1 MAEKKTEKAKKLTLP
16 QFRKAVRNLSEG
28 ETAELLEGLY
38 RSSPEAADYLNLR
51 ISGEEFRKAYAEEMK
66 AKLKDCFYNKKGKA
80 RLLLD
85 DASDLIG
92 RFERVYPEQT
102 GIADLKCTYIEH
114 GTDIIKFYTR
124 IPDSLYRGVEK
135 MADSLVKTLNAASA
149 DGSLGSMD
157 IAYRTRLEILAADS
171 RNSGDY
177 IFDFLDMTFKTI
189 RWKKKEE
196 ASEQKSLPGTGD
208 APGGVE
214 DAEASAPD
222 ALPVITD
229 SSNVLP
235 EEDVK
240 LFYKLFFGLLDYVNE
255 KKKINELRNLGLQ
268 ESLDPNAV
276 KDIARAVWQDTSLID
291 EFLSGPGSV
300 LPAEEQAILRSWK
313 RVRSGRFI
321 IERNQKK
328 GSVVIDMEDDSVY
341 LVRGIITSLEEIF
354 HYRPLPIM
362 ANADLLPFKGV
373 IITDGLI
380 YPLNIFM
387 GGGVRKSLKDA
398 YNSAKKRGQIH
409 TSL

>member
-16 QFRKAVRNLSEG
+16 QFRKTVKNLSRER
-28 ETAELLEGLY
+28 TAELLEGLY

-51 ISGEEFRKAYAEEMK
+51 LSEEEFRKAYAAEMK
-66 AKLKDCFYNKKGKA
+66 EKLKGCFYSKKGKA

-85 DASDLIG
+85 DARDLIE
-92 RFERVYPEQT
+92 RFERVYPEQA

-114 GTDIIKFYTR
+114 GTDIIKQYSR

-135 MADSLVKTLNAASA
+135 MAESLVKTLNEASA
-149 DGSLGSMD
+149 EGGSGSMET
-157 IAYRTRLEILAADS
+157 AYRARLENLAADS

-177 IFDFLDMTFKTI
+177 IFDYLASTFAAVW
-189 RWKKKEE
+189 WKKKEE
-196 ASEQKSLPGTGD
+196 ASEKKSLPGTGD
-208 APGGVE
+208 APGG
-214 DAEASAPD
+214 AEAAEAFSPD
-222 ALPVITD
+222 EPAAITD

-255 KKKINELRNLGLQ
+255 KKKVNDLKDLAKQKSMN
-268 ESLDPNAV
+268 PNDV

-291 EFLSGPGSV
+291 AYLSERGSV
-300 LPAEEQAILRSWK
+300 LPSEEQAILRSWK
-313 RVRSGRFI
+313 RVLSGRFI
-321 IERNQKK
+321 IERNLKK
-328 GSVVIDMEDDSVY
+328 GSVLINVEDNSVY
-341 LVRGIITSLEEIF
+341 LVRGIITSLEEMF
-354 HYRPLPIM
+354 YYQALPVM
-362 ANADLLPFKGV
+362 MDAELLPFKGV
-373 IITDGLI
+373 IITDGLV

>member
-1 MAEKKTEKAKKLTLP
+1 M
-16 QFRKAVRNLSEG
+16 
-28 ETAELLEGLY
+28 
-38 RSSPEAADYLNLR
+38 
-51 ISGEEFRKAYAEEMK
+51 
-66 AKLKDCFYNKKGKA
+66 
-80 RLLLD
+80 
-85 DASDLIG
+85 
-92 RFERVYPEQT
+92 
-102 GIADLKCTYIEH
+102 KCTYIEH
-114 GTDIIKFYTR
+114 GTDIIKYYTR

-196 ASEQKSLPGTGD
+196 ASDEKSLPGTGD
-208 APGGVE
+208 APGNVE

-268 ESLDPNAV
+268 KSLDPNAV
-276 KDIARAVWQDTSLID
+276 KDIARAVWKDTSLID

-300 LPAEEQAILRSWK
+300 LPAGEQAILRSWK

-321 IERNQKK
+321 IERNLKK

-341 LVRGIITSLEEIF
+341 LVRGIITSLEEMF
-354 HYRPLPIM
+354 HYRPLPIL

-373 IITDGLI
+373 IITDGLV